1 MVTTGRHSDSFELG
15 DDCLVRHKGQ
25 VSSPATE
32 VLSDSHNGGLLL
44 EVSQIKIFDV
54 HSFSL
59 NLVSQ
64 LSDVFV
70 FFVSTGFPFDHQKG
84 AAFLCRLSHTETESC
99 LASAKLNEVAFKQ
112 LFRSHKLHYLGLLVR
127 VLQLWSKPIHLLL
140 DVLDLLKHRKKPGV
154 LCRVL
159 IAHFAIHKLK
169 FFKRKLV
176 VRIRNHSC
184 LRFRHVYVELVK
196 WLGFHRFKLDEFGAD
211 F

>member
-1 MVTTGRHSDSFELG
+1 MVTTGRHRDSFKLG

-32 VLSDSHNGGLLL
+32 VLSDSHNCGLLL
-44 EVSQIKIFDV
+44 KVSQIEIFDV

-70 FFVSTGFPFDHQKG
+70 LFVSTGFSFDHQKS
-84 AAFLCRLSHTETESC
+84 AAFLCRLGHTETEPC
-99 LASAKLNEVAFKQ
+99 LASTELNEVAFKQ
-112 LFRSHKLHYLGLLVR
+112 LFWPHKFHYLGLLIC
-127 VLQLWSKPIHLLL
+127 VLQLWCEFIHLLL
-140 DVLDLLKHRKKPGV
+140 DVLDLLKHREKPRV

-159 IAHFAIHKLK
+159 ITNFAINKLK
-169 FFKRKLV
+169 FFQRKLV
-176 VRIRNHSC
+176 VRIRNYSCVC
-184 LRFRHVYVELVK
+184 LRHIHVELVK
-196 WLGFHRFKLDEFGAD
+196 WLGFHGFKLDEFGAH